1 MNLLERFTGWRHA
14 FDHPVS
20 LGIVIAVGSVLALSL
35 IAIVMVNRFAKP
47 EPPMRRE
54 LWQRTLS
61 WLIIAPAIAL
71 PILAG
76 PGWTIVA
83 VTVLSLLCYAEYAR
97 ATGLFREKLLS
108 ALVVLGILAMNFA
121 ALDHW
126 YALFMALFPLAIG
139 LIVVGT
145 IAKDQP
151 QGYIQRV
158 ALAILAFALFGG
170 ALAHLSMFANDSNYR
185 PILLLLF
192 MTVELNDVF
201 AFCVGK
207 TLGKHKLAPNT
218 SPGKTIQGS
227 VGALILTTALTATLG
242 HFVFKGTAMDTI
254 PMLILLGVIVSVV
267 GQLGDLTLSSIKR
280 DLGIKDMA
288 ATIPGHG
295 GVLDRFNS
303 MLLVAPAVF
312 HLCHY
317 VLPAV
322 GYGQP
327 QRIITGG

>member
-1 MNLLERFTGWRHA
+1 MSLLERFTGWRHA

-20 LGIVIAVGSVLALSL
+20 LGIVIAVGSVLLLSL
-35 IAIVMVNRFAKP
+35 VAIALVNKLAKP
-47 EPPMRRE
+47 ELSMRRE
-54 LWQRTLS
+54 LWRRYLS

-71 PILAG
+71 PLLAG

-83 VTVLSLLCYAEYAR
+83 VTVLSLICYAEYAR

-108 ALVVLGILAMNFA
+108 ALVVLGILGVNFA
-121 ALDHW
+121 ALDNW
-126 YALFMALFPLAIG
+126 YALFMALFPLCIG

-151 QGYIQRV
+151 KGYIQRV

-170 ALAHLSMFANDSNYR
+170 ALAHLSMFANDANYR

-192 MTVELNDVF
+192 MAVELNDVF

-207 TLGKHKLAPNT
+207 TLGRHKLAPNT
-218 SPGKTIQGS
+218 SPGKTIEGS
-227 VGALILTTALTATLG
+227 IGALVLTTALTGVLG
-242 HFVFKGTAMDTI
+242 HFVFKGTAMDTL
-254 PMLILLGVIVSVV
+254 PLLILLGVIVSVV

-312 HLCHY
+312 HLCNY
-317 VLPAV
+317 VLPSV
-322 GYGQP
+322 GHGQA

>member
-1 MNLLERFTGWRHA
+1 MNTMDRLFGWRHA
-14 FDHPVS
+14 LDHPVS
-20 LGIVIAVGSVLALSL
+20 L
-35 IAIVMVNRFAKP
+35 AIVCVVAGVLLLSPLLILVTTRATSAKP
-47 EPPMRRE
+47 EFRKE
-54 LWQRTLS
+54 LWDRYKS
-61 WLIIAPAIAL
+61 WLVIAPAIAL

-76 PGWTIVA
+76 AAWTIIA
-83 VTVLSLLCYAEYAR
+83 VTILGLLCYAEFAR

-108 ALVVLGILAMNFA
+108 ALVVLGILGMNFA

-126 YALFMALFPLAIG
+126 YALFMALIPLMIG

-145 IAKDQP
+145 IP
-151 QGYIQRV
+151 QDKPSGYIQRV

-170 ALAHLSMFANDSNYR
+170 ALAHLSMFANDANYR
-185 PILLLLF
+185 PILLSLF
-192 MTVELNDVF
+192 LAVELNDIF

-207 TLGKHKLAPNT
+207 ALGKRKLAPHT
-218 SPGKTIQGS
+218 SPGKTIEGS
-227 VGALILTTALTATLG
+227 IGALILTTALMTLLG
-242 HFVFKGTAMDTI
+242 HFVFQGTAMDRW
-254 PMLILLGVIVSVV
+254 PLLILLGVIISVV

-312 HLCHY
+312 HLAHY

-322 GYGQP
+322 GVGQA